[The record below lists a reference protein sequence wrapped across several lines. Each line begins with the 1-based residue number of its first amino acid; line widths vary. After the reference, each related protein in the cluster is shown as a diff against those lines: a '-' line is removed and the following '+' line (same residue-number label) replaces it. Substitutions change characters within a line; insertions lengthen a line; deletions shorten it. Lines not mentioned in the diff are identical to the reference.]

1 MASIAA
7 CPRCSVPVTFGG
19 GRTIEKDSA
28 SLLIIPFLIKIS
40 GLKKPLSSQS
50 LYIRSSVSFG
60 LYGFKNF
67 IGIDFS
73 KIAIEMCQEKVPS
86 FTFIESDLN
95 TIDYSNYKL
104 IPYTT
109 IDYIKNPFYV
119 PGDTTITPLT
129 TPSPP
134 YTITSDSNAIK
145 ANNADIIP
153 CTITSN
159 SVKDAIKV

>member
-1 MASIAA
+1 MFMKIQLD
-7 CPRCSVPVTFGG
+7 TTNK
-19 GRTIEKDSA
+19 TIQILDKVNLED
-28 SLLIIPFLIKIS
+28 LLNFL
-40 GLKKPLSSQS
+40 
-50 LYIRSSVSFG
+50 
-60 LYGFKNF
+60 
-67 IGIDFS
+67 
-73 KIAIEMCQEKVPS
+73 E
-86 FTFIESDLN
+86 ESN
-95 TIDYSNYKL
+95 IDYSNYKL

-119 PGDTTITPLT
+119 PGDTTITPLI